1 MTIWIH
7 MLAFVSGFFLDC
19 LFGDPYWMPHPVR
32 FMGNLISF
40 LDKKLMGEKHQ
51 GEEKKADAKNT
62 IDIQNTTIIR
72 NERKKGI
79 LLVICVLVTTALI
92 SGGIFFGAY
101 AIHPMVG
108 FVIEAIMTY
117 QILAARCL
125 QKESTKVYRAL
136 QEADLPKARYAVSM
150 IVGRDTNVLDEAGVA
165 RAAVETVAE
174 STSDGVIAPM
184 LYTALGGPVLGM
196 LYKAVNTMDSMVG
209 YKSSRYLYFG
219 RTAAKLDDVVNWI
232 PARISALLL
241 ILGCACLKLFHF
253 GKETSIYDAKRAYRI
268 WRRDAHKHASPNA
281 GHTESACAGAL
292 GIRLAGDTVYGNKVI
307 KKPYIGDDT
316 RTVSPEDICRC
327 NHLMYAAA
335 ILGEVICIAL
345 MALLLSLD

>member
-1 MTIWIH
+1 

-40 LDKKLMGEKHQ
+40 LDKKLMGEKHK
-51 GEEKKADAKNT
+51 GEEKKADT
-62 IDIQNTTIIR
+62 QNSTGVKDAAVMR
-72 NERKKGI
+72 NERTKGI
-79 LLVICVLVTTALI
+79 LLVICVLAATALT
-92 SGGIFFGAY
+92 SSAIFGGAY
-101 AIHPMVG
+101 AIHPIVG

-136 QEADLPKARYAVSM
+136 QKKDLPKARYAVSM
-150 IVGRDTNVLDEAGVA
+150 IVGRDTDVLDEAGVA

-219 RTAAKLDDVVNWI
+219 RTAAKLDDAVNWI
-232 PARISALLL
+232 PARISAILL
-241 ILGCACLKLFHF
+241 ILGCACLKTFQF
-253 GKETSIYDAKRAYRI
+253 GKEASIYDAKRAYRI
-268 WRRDAHKHASPNA
+268 WRRDARKHASPNA

-307 KKPYIGDDT
+307 QKPYIGDDT
-316 RTVSPEDICRC
+316 RPVSPKDIYRC

-335 ILGEVICIAL
+335 ILGELICTVL
-345 MALLLSLD
+345 MALLLRLT